1 MDSENIQVLKA
12 SGEKEPFSEDKVR
25 RSIRRTRI
33 PKKLEDEVVRHV
45 RDSLYGGIPT
55 AEIYRHISEYLGN
68 SSYPYTKTVY
78 GLKQAIMQL
87 GPSGYPFEKF
97 VAAILSRHGY
107 TVQTDVIVS
116 GRCVD
121 HEIDVVAQKENRRYM
136 VECKFHN
143 LPGVRSDVKVA
154 LYIQARFE
162 DVQKGNEKEGIK
174 PFDQAWL
181 VTNTKC
187 TTEAIHYG
195 NCMGMQ
201 VLGWSHPQ
209 TGNLQDLIES
219 AGLHPV
225 TCLTSLTDAQKKKVL
240 SRGIVLCR
248 DLLEDKGGSLADL
261 GLTPD
266 EKSHV
271 EKEVTA
277 ICKQGAAR
285 FA

>member
-45 RDSLYGGIPT
+45 RDSLYSGIPT
-55 AEIYRHISEYLGN
+55 AEIYRHISEFLGN
-68 SSYPYTKTVY
+68 SSYPYTRTVY

-97 VAAILSRHGY
+97 VAAILSHHGY

-162 DVQKGNEKEGIK
+162 DLQKGK
-174 PFDQAWL
+174 
-181 VTNTKC
+181 
-187 TTEAIHYG
+187 
-195 NCMGMQ
+195 
-201 VLGWSHPQ
+201 
-209 TGNLQDLIES
+209 
-219 AGLHPV
+219 
-225 TCLTSLTDAQKKKVL
+225 QKGKV
-240 SRGIVLCR
+240 
-248 DLLEDKGGSLADL
+248 
-261 GLTPD
+261 
-266 EKSHV
+266 
-271 EKEVTA
+271 
-277 ICKQGAAR
+277 
-285 FA
+285 